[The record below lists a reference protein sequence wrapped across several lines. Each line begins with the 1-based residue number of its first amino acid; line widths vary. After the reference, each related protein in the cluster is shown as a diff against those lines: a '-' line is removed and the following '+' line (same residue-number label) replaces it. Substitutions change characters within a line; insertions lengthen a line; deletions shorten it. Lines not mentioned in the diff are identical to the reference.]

1 MWEPTKWNGA
11 SYAKRSLVA
20 FLFGHSLGFILLTI
34 TAYQLKLAWCR
45 RHGVSQLAVI
55 FQFSRRFREPHAI
68 GLVGSG
74 VERFNGSSSSTGQLP
89 KNKLSSSSIASA
101 TCNSKAAELFF
112 PSNSASSNLCGQ
124 SEKLQSEVEHHLR
137 NEALQLLT
145 LTTALDLPSWP
156 SRPISCNLL
165 GVADME

>member
-1 MWEPTKWNGA
+1 
-11 SYAKRSLVA
+11 
-20 FLFGHSLGFILLTI
+20 LTI

-145 LTTALDLPSWP
+145 LTTALDLPS
-156 SRPISCNLL
+156 
-165 GVADME
+165 